1 VPETEAKMTVRM
13 ASPTTGNLGPLERR
27 KRFALGVVGLVSAC
41 GLVFFTGMHSVFSWV
56 ILFLL
61 FWVAGLGLFQA
72 KEKT

>member
-1 VPETEAKMTVRM
+1 M
-13 ASPTTGNLGPLERR
+13 ASQMKGNLGPIEGR
-27 KRFALGVVGLVSAC
+27 KRLGLGIVGLASAC
-41 GLVFFTGMHSVFSWV
+41 GLLFFTAMNSVFAWV

>member
-1 VPETEAKMTVRM
+1 MTARM
-13 ASPTTGNLGPLERR
+13 ASSMTGNLGPRERR
-27 KRFALGVVGLVSAC
+27 KRFALGVIGLGSAC
-41 GLVFFTGMHSVFSWV
+41 GLVFFTAMHSVFFWV

>member
-1 VPETEAKMTVRM
+1 M
-13 ASPTTGNLGPLERR
+13 ASANTGNLGPLERR
-27 KRFALGVVGLVSAC
+27 KRLALGIVGLAAAG
-41 GLVFFTGMHSVFSWV
+41 GLVFFTAMNSVVSWV